1 MNSKRT
7 LLMIPLLL
15 ALCGAAYAETL
26 EGAAAAAA
34 DAKPGLAVRTF
45 TFKFKQAD
53 KAAAAIKP
61 LLSSDGSMSIQPSTN
76 SLVVTDRADNMKA
89 VAKMIGDFD
98 KEPQSFHL
106 SVRIVGASRV
116 TGTPKIPDDLK
127 DVARKLAIL
136 PYNSFEAVGEAIVQG
151 KEGEPGLFDMQT
163 GYRADFKFGE
173 YDPASDSIAVKDL
186 QISKLTGAQKDQ
198 LTSLLKTTLN
208 LTIGQTYILGAARA
222 PQSQRALMIV
232 LVARR

>member
-1 MNSKRT
+1 MNLKRV
-7 LLMIPLLL
+7 LLMISMMA
-15 ALCGAAYAETL
+15 ALSGAAFADPP
-26 EGAAAAAA
+26 AAAAA
-34 DAKPGLAVRTF
+34 DSKPGLAVRTF

-53 KAAAAIKP
+53 KAAEAIKP
-61 LLSSDGSMSIQPSTN
+61 LLSTEGSMSIQPSTN
-76 SLVVTDRADNMKA
+76 SLVVTDRAENMKN
-89 VAKMIGDFD
+89 VARMIGDFD
-98 KEPQSFHL
+98 KEPQSFRL
-106 SVRIVGASRV
+106 YVRIVGASRV
-116 TGTPKIPDDLK
+116 AGTPKIPDDLK

-136 PYNSFEAVGEAIVQG
+136 PYNSYEAVGEATVQG
-151 KEGEPGLFDMQT
+151 KEGDPGLVDMQT

-186 QISKLTGAQKDQ
+186 QISRLTGAQKDQ

-208 LTIGQTYILGAARA
+208 LAIGQTYILGASKA

>member
-1 MNSKRT
+1 MNFKRV
-7 LLMIPLLL
+7 LLMISMTL
-15 ALCGAAYAETL
+15 ALCGAALAETVG
-26 EGAAAAAA
+26 EPAAAA
-34 DAKPGLAVRTF
+34 DAKPALSVRSF

-61 LLSSDGSMSIQPSTN
+61 LLSTDGSMSIQPSSN
-76 SLVVTDRADNMKA
+76 ALVVTDHAENMKA

-98 KEPQSFHL
+98 KEPQSFRL
-106 SVRIVGASRV
+106 YVRIVGATRV
-116 TGTPKIPDDLK
+116 EGAARIPDDLK
-127 DVARKLAIL
+127 DVARKLAML
-136 PYNSFEAVGEAIVQG
+136 PYNTYEAVGEATVQG
-151 KEGEPGLFDMQT
+151 REGDPGLIDMPS
-163 GYRADFKFGE
+163 GYRAGFHFGE

-198 LTSLLKTTLN
+198 LTSLLKTSLN
-208 LTIGQTYILGAARA
+208 LTIGQTYILGASKA

>member
-1 MNSKRT
+1 MKFKRVF
-7 LLMIPLLL
+7 LMIPMLL
-15 ALCGAAYAETL
+15 ALSGAAFAEP
-26 EGAAAAAA
+26 AAAAA
-34 DAKPGLAVRTF
+34 DAKQALAVRSF

-61 LLSSDGSMSIQPSTN
+61 LLSKEGSMSIQPSTN
-76 SLVVTDRADNMKA
+76 ALVVTDRAENMKA

-98 KEPQSFHL
+98 KAPQSFRL
-106 SVRIVGASRV
+106 SVRIIGASRV
-116 TGTPKIPDDLK
+116 EGTPKIPDDLK
-127 DVARKLAIL
+127 DVSRKLAML
-136 PYNSFEAVGEAIVQG
+136 PFNSYEAVGEATVQG
-151 KEGEPGLFDMQT
+151 KEGDPGLINMPT

-173 YDPASDSIAVKDL
+173 YDPASDSIAVNDL

-208 LTIGQTYILGAARA
+208 LTIGQPYILGAAKG

>member
-1 MNSKRT
+1 MNFKRV
-7 LLMIPLLL
+7 LLMISMTL
-15 ALCGAAYAETL
+15 ALCGAALAETVG
-26 EGAAAAAA
+26 EPAAAT
-34 DAKPGLAVRTF
+34 DAKPGLSVRSF

-61 LLSSDGSMSIQPSTN
+61 LLSAESSMSIQPSSN
-76 SLVVTDRADNMKA
+76 ALVVTDHAENMKA

-98 KEPQSFHL
+98 KEPQSFRL
-106 SVRIVGASRV
+106 YVRIVGASRV
-116 TGTPKIPDDLK
+116 EGAAKIPDDLK
-127 DVARKLAIL
+127 DVARKLSML
-136 PYNSFEAVGEAIVQG
+136 PYNTYEAVGEATVQG
-151 KEGEPGLFDMQT
+151 KEGDPGLIDMPS
-163 GYRADFKFGE
+163 GYRAGFHFGE

-198 LTSLLKTTLN
+198 LTSLLKTSLN
-208 LTIGQTYILGAARA
+208 LTIGQTYILGASKA

>member
-1 MNSKRT
+1 MNLKRV
-7 LLMIPLLL
+7 LLMISMMA
-15 ALCGAAYAETL
+15 ALSGAAFAEPP
-26 EGAAAAAA
+26 AAAAA
-34 DAKPGLAVRTF
+34 DNKPGLAVRTF

-53 KAAAAIKP
+53 KAAEAIKP
-61 LLSSDGSMSIQPSTN
+61 LLSTEGSMSIQPSTN
-76 SLVVTDRADNMKA
+76 SLVVTDRAENMKN
-89 VAKMIGDFD
+89 VARMIGDFD
-98 KEPQSFHL
+98 KEPQSFRL
-106 SVRIVGASRV
+106 YVRIVGASRV
-116 TGTPKIPDDLK
+116 AGTPKIPDDLK

-136 PYNSFEAVGEAIVQG
+136 PYNSYEAVGEATVQG
-151 KEGEPGLFDMQT
+151 KEGDPGLVDMQT

-186 QISKLTGAQKDQ
+186 QISRLTGAQKDQ

-208 LTIGQTYILGAARA
+208 LAIGQTYILGASKA

>member
-1 MNSKRT
+1 MNFKRV
-7 LLMIPLLL
+7 LLMISMTL
-15 ALCGAAYAETL
+15 ALCGAAFAEPAG
-26 EGAAAAAA
+26 EPAAAT
-34 DAKPGLAVRTF
+34 DAKPGLSVRSF

-61 LLSSDGSMSIQPSTN
+61 LLSAEGSMSIQPSAN
-76 SLVVTDRADNMKA
+76 ALVVTDHAENMKA

-98 KEPQSFHL
+98 KEPQSFRL
-106 SVRIVGASRV
+106 YVRIVGASRV
-116 TGTPKIPDDLK
+116 EGAAKIPDDLK
-127 DVARKLAIL
+127 DVARKLAML
-136 PYNSFEAVGEAIVQG
+136 PYNTYEAVGEATVQG
-151 KEGEPGLFDMQT
+151 REGDPGLIDMPS
-163 GYRADFKFGE
+163 GYRAGFHFGE

-198 LTSLLKTTLN
+198 LTSLLKTSLN
-208 LTIGQTYILGAARA
+208 LTIGQTYILGASKA

>member
-1 MNSKRT
+1 MNLKRV
-7 LLMIPLLL
+7 LLMISMMA
-15 ALCGAAYAETL
+15 ALSGAAFAEPP
-26 EGAAAAAA
+26 APAAA
-34 DAKPGLAVRTF
+34 DSKPGLAVRTF

-53 KAAAAIKP
+53 RAAAAIKP
-61 LLSSDGSMSIQPSTN
+61 LLSTDGSMSIQPSTN
-76 SLVVTDRADNMKA
+76 SLVVTDRAENMKA

-98 KEPQSFHL
+98 KEPQSFRL
-106 SVRIVGASRV
+106 YVRIVGASRV
-116 TGTPKIPDDLK
+116 AGTPKIPDDLK

-136 PYNSFEAVGEAIVQG
+136 PYNSYEAVGEATVQG
-151 KEGEPGLFDMQT
+151 KEGDPGLVDMQT

-186 QISKLTGAQKDQ
+186 QISRLTGAQKDQ

-208 LTIGQTYILGAARA
+208 LAIGQTYILGASKA

>member
-1 MNSKRT
+1 MKLKRAF
-7 LLMIPLLL
+7 LMISMML
-15 ALCGAAYAETL
+15 AVSGAAFAEP
-26 EGAAAAAA
+26 AAAAAA
-34 DAKPGLAVRTF
+34 DAKPALAVRTF

-61 LLSSDGSMSIQPSTN
+61 LLSKEGSMSIQPSTN
-76 SLVVTDRADNMKA
+76 SLVVTDRAENLKS
-89 VAKMIGDFD
+89 VAKLIGDFD
-98 KEPQSFHL
+98 KAPQSFRL
-106 SVRIVGASRV
+106 YLRIVGAARV
-116 TGTPKIPDDLK
+116 EGTPKIADDLK

-136 PYNSFEAVGEAIVQG
+136 PYNSYESVGEATIQG
-151 KEGEPGLFDMQT
+151 KEGDPGLIDMQT

-173 YDPASDSIAVKDL
+173 YDPASDSIAVNDL

-198 LTSLLKTTLN
+198 LTSLLKTSLN
-208 LTIGQTYILGAARA
+208 LTIGQSYILGASRA

>member
-1 MNSKRT
+1 MNLKRV
-7 LLMIPLLL
+7 LLMTSMMA
-15 ALCGAAYAETL
+15 ALSGAAFAEPP
-26 EGAAAAAA
+26 AAAAA
-34 DAKPGLAVRTF
+34 DSKPGLAVHTF

-61 LLSSDGSMSIQPSTN
+61 LLSADGSMSIQPATN
-76 SLVVTDRADNMKA
+76 SLVVTDRAENMKA
-89 VAKMIGDFD
+89 VARMIGDFD
-98 KEPQSFHL
+98 KEPQSFRL
-106 SVRIVGASRV
+106 YVRIVGASRV
-116 TGTPKIPDDLK
+116 AGTPKIPDDLK

-136 PYNSFEAVGEAIVQG
+136 PYNSYEAVGEATVQG
-151 KEGEPGLFDMQT
+151 KGDPGLVDMQT
-163 GYRADFKFGE
+163 GYRANFKFGE

-186 QISKLTGAQKDQ
+186 QISRLTGAQKDQ

-208 LTIGQTYILGAARA
+208 LAIGQTYILGASKA

>member
-1 MNSKRT
+1 MNLKRV
-7 LLMIPLLL
+7 LLMVSMMA
-15 ALCGAAYAETL
+15 ALSGAAFAEPP
-26 EGAAAAAA
+26 AAAAA
-34 DAKPGLAVRTF
+34 DSKPGLAVRTF

-53 KAAAAIKP
+53 KAAAAIKL
-61 LLSSDGSMSIQPSTN
+61 LLSTDGSMSIQPSTN
-76 SLVVTDRADNMKA
+76 SLIVTDRAENMKN
-89 VAKMIGDFD
+89 VAMMIADFD

-106 SVRIVGASRV
+106 YVRIVGASRV
-116 TGTPKIPDDLK
+116 AGTPKIPDDLK

-136 PYNSFEAVGEAIVQG
+136 PYNSYEAVGEATVQG
-151 KEGEPGLFDMQT
+151 KEGDPGLVDMQT

-186 QISKLTGAQKDQ
+186 QISRLTGAQKDQ

-208 LTIGQTYILGAARA
+208 LAIGQTYILGASKA

>member
-1 MNSKRT
+1 MNFKRV
-7 LLMIPLLL
+7 LLMISMTL
-15 ALCGAAYAETL
+15 ALCGAALAEPVG
-26 EGAAAAAA
+26 EPAAAT
-34 DAKPGLAVRTF
+34 DAKAALSVRSF

-61 LLSSDGSMSIQPSTN
+61 LLSAEGSMSIQPSSN
-76 SLVVTDRADNMKA
+76 ALVVTDHAENMKA

-98 KEPQSFHL
+98 KEPQSFRL
-106 SVRIVGASRV
+106 YVRIVGATRV
-116 TGTPKIPDDLK
+116 EGTPKIADDLK
-127 DVARKLAIL
+127 DVARKLAML
-136 PYNSFEAVGEAIVQG
+136 PYNAYESVGEATVQG
-151 KEGEPGLFDMQT
+151 REGDPGLIDMPS
-163 GYRADFKFGE
+163 GYRAGFHFGE

-198 LTSLLKTTLN
+198 LTSLLKTSLN
-208 LTIGQTYILGAARA
+208 LTIGQTYILGASKA